1 MSYEVTGTVV
11 SVGDTLTISDKFKKR
26 DLVLSVSDG
35 KYDQFVSFQFTNDN
49 VNKLDN
55 IGNGE
60 EVVVAFNLKGREWTS
75 PQGEVKYFNTLE
87 GWRVKGGAD
96 EGNIT
101 QAPKPEPSKDADE
114 DDLPF

>member
-87 GWRVKGGAD
+87 GWRVATPDGK
-96 EGNIT
+96 T
-101 QAPKPEPSKDADE
+101 QPSQPTAHVQE
-114 DDLPF
+114 SEEDLPF